1 MNSSLQNPISPL
13 GAGSGRLHQSA
24 LDISIII
31 FMTIA
36 LYNAIELTVLILLC
50 FRRYRS
56 LYFWSLLTSTVF
68 GVPPYTIGVV
78 LQFFNLEPLWL
89 SVVMQNIA
97 WILMVPNQSVVLYS
111 RLHLVSQSTAM
122 LGFVR
127 MLIILSLLVI
137 VLPTIVLNAGWTF
150 IPYSSAWVNGY
161 ATMERIEVTWFM
173 AQESFI
179 SGVYIWEAIRLIRI
193 IPSDDKR
200 RHRVLYELLAINIMA
215 IAMDLVVVILQ
226 YLSYYFLQVIFKGMV
241 YSVKLKL
248 EFAVLSMLVSV
259 VHSGGSGRTFL
270 GNNHM
275 MSNISNT
282 GSTEGE
288 TLR

>member
-1 MNSSLQNPISPL
+1 MNSSLQNPISPW
-13 GAGSGRLHQSA
+13 GAGSGKVHHSA

-36 LYNAIELTVLILLC
+36 LYNAIELAVLILVC

-56 LYFWSLLTSTVF
+56 LYFWSLLTSAVF

-111 RLHLVSQSTAM
+111 RLHLVSQSTAI

-127 MLIILSLLVI
+127 VLIILSLLVI

-150 IPYSSAWVNGY
+150 IPSSPAWVNGY

-173 AQESFI
+173 TQESYI

-200 RHRVLYELLAINIMA
+200 RHRILYELLAINIMA

-226 YLSYYFLQVIFKGMV
+226 YLNYYFLQVIFKGMV

-259 VHSGGSGRTFL
+259 VHSQGSGRTFL

-275 MSNISNT
+275 MSNIPNT

-288 TLR
+288 TIG